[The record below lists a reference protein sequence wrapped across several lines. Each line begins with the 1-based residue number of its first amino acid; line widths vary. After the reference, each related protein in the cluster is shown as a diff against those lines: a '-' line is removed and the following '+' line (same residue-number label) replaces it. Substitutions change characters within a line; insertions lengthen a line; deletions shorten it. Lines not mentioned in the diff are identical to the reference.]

1 MRIKGKIQIW
11 QDTLDKFRRKLEN
24 GFKEALKVS
33 YGSLDEETRQ
43 IFLDITC
50 FSLEWI
56 RNFSHSCGLPIVV
69 ILQEES
75 SFSVTYVWS
84 KQEKTKNYGCITN

>member
-11 QDTLDKFRRKLEN
+11 QETLDKLRRKLDN

-33 YGSLDEETRQ
+33 YSSLDKETRE
-43 IFLDITC
+43 IFLDIAC

-56 RNFSHSCGLPIVV
+56 RDFSRSCGLPIVV
-69 ILQEES
+69 IRQEES
-75 SFSVTYVWS
+75 SFSVKDVWS
-84 KQEKTKNYGCITN
+84 KQEKTK